1 MALAAGACS
10 TSTTAM
16 LVLEEVARLRPGE
29 RVLMHAAAGGI
40 GSQLGQAARLGGAGR
55 VVGASAPRPAEA
67 ALAFGYDQ
75 VVVRDELDGDAGF
88 DVVVDPVGGPARWAS
103 LDALAL
109 GGRLVVMGTASG
121 APDVAFGANELWLAS
136 KGVLGFNL
144 AAFSA
149 THPDRAGQALR
160 GAVDAVLAGQLHVE
174 LRDRLP
180 SPRSPTRPPDRV
192 RPQHRQARTRSQP

>member
-1 MALAAGACS
+1 
-10 TSTTAM
+10 
-16 LVLEEVARLRPGE
+16 
-29 RVLMHAAAGGI
+29 
-40 GSQLGQAARLGGAGR
+40 
-55 VVGASAPRPAEA
+55 
-67 ALAFGYDQ
+67 
-75 VVVRDELDGDAGF
+75 
-88 DVVVDPVGGPARWAS
+88 
-103 LDALAL
+103 
-109 GGRLVVMGTASG
+109 MGTASG